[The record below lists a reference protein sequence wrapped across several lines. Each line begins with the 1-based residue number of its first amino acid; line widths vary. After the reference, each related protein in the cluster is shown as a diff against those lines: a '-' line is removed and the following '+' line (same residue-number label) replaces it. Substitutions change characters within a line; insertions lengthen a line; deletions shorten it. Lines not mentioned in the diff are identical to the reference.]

1 MPFAAFPH
9 ARRGRIMPMTEV
21 ADDTAT
27 ELEPDEDLE
36 EFDDSDDV
44 DAPARSASRPWA
56 FAIWLIVAGI
66 LGELAAFALTIEK
79 FHVLENPDAILSCDI
94 SVFINCGKNLGS
106 WQGAVFGF
114 PNPIIGLICWMAPI
128 VVGVSVLAG
137 ARFPRWYWIV
147 FNVGV
152 AGAMVF
158 VLWLASQSI
167 FDPFIRTLCPYCV
180 LTWSVTYPTFFA
192 VTFRNM
198 AEGVFGAGARRA
210 GRALLPWVAP
220 ISIVLLLVVFGI
232 AQTQFPVIQS
242 LF

>member
-1 MPFAAFPH
+1 
-9 ARRGRIMPMTEV
+9 MTEV

-27 ELEPDEDLE
+27 ELEPGD
-36 EFDDSDDV
+36 EFDETA
-44 DAPARSASRPWA
+44 DAPARTASRPWV
-56 FAIWLIVAGI
+56 FGIWLIVAGI
-66 LGELAAFALTIEK
+66 LGEIAAFALTMEK
-79 FHVLENPDAILSCDI
+79 FHVLQNPDAVLSCDF
-94 SVFINCGKNLGS
+94 SVFVQCGKNLDS

-114 PNPIIGLICWMAPI
+114 PNPIIGLIGWMAPI
-128 VVGVSVLAG
+128 IVGVSVLAG
-137 ARFPRWYWIV
+137 ARFPRWYWAV

-167 FDPFIRTLCPYCV
+167 FDPAIRTLCPYCV
-180 LTWSVTYPTFFA
+180 MTWAVTYPVFFA

-220 ISIVLLLVVFGI
+220 ISIVLLLIVFGI
-232 AQTQFPVIQS
+232 AQSQFPVIQS

>member
-1 MPFAAFPH
+1 
-9 ARRGRIMPMTEV
+9 MTEV

-27 ELEPDEDLE
+27 EFEPDE
-36 EFDDSDDV
+36 EFDEPAE
-44 DAPARSASRPWA
+44 APMRAASRPW
-56 FAIWLIVAGI
+56 FFGIWLILAGL
-66 LGELAAFALTIEK
+66 LGEFAAFMLTMEK
-79 FHVLENPDAILSCDI
+79 FHVMENPDAILSCDI
-94 SVFINCGKNLGS
+94 SPFISCGKNLES

-128 VVGVSVLAG
+128 IVGVSVLAG
-137 ARFPRWYWIV
+137 ARFPRWYWAV

-180 LTWSVTYPTFFA
+180 LTWAVTYPVFFA

-220 ISIVLLLVVFGI
+220 ISIVLLLIVFGI
-232 AQTQFPVIQS
+232 AQSQFPVIQS